1 MTVNIITYV
10 FKHPFE
16 YLSTISMLKKK
27 KKKAKTK
34 QQQNKTLF
42 SKEEKIKTSKLY
54 YHDLYGLNIEYM
66 RMFLFSIL
74 LS

>member
-27 KKKAKTK
+27 KKKGKNKTTTK
-34 QQQNKTLF
+34 QDFVFQRGKNKN
-42 SKEEKIKTSKLY
+42 K
-54 YHDLYGLNIEYM
+54 
-66 RMFLFSIL
+66 
-74 LS
+74 